1 MSSSASQIWKVWHR
15 PQVFP
20 VCGGGHG
27 LIAALLLNS
36 LCIGHR
42 VAIERASQNWLLMRS
57 DRYLALEDALGVVR
71 IRGARLAF
79 NVILL

>member
-1 MSSSASQIWKVWHR
+1 
-15 PQVFP
+15 
-20 VCGGGHG
+20 
-27 LIAALLLNS
+27 
-36 LCIGHR
+36 
-42 VAIERASQNWLLMRS
+42 MRS